1 MHPRFP
7 QPKNK
12 EKVIH
17 SAWIF
22 VRVVR
27 IFFFLALPVLLFG
40 PFYLMIF
47 GNPLDDGKE
56 VPLMPTILVAAALWV
71 PFLGLVWRKI
81 GSRLERQWEIE
92 QKEIQRLGE
101 ELRRLEEEE
110 EELKRL
116 KERRKSEEEERK
128 SKVLKRMDQLQGERL
143 PANRR
148 ERLRQRVPLYRKLP
162 DELKSKL
169 EERMLLFLDLVEF
182 RTKGDIQI
190 TEEMRD
196 VVSAEACLLV
206 VNRSYMDYF
215 NMDFVEIWKDP
226 IERVEGFV
234 TLGVAKFNSV
244 KLHWDT
250 VQYSLISAE
259 DNWNVTLHEFAHVL
273 DFADD
278 SIAQSIPVPKDTKEY
293 ANWKSMLD
301 REFPRL
307 QKAHAS
313 GHGHAIDKYG
323 TKAIGDRRAE
333 FFPCAT
339 ESFFER
345 SLELKEKNPEI
356 YDLLKS
362 FYQLD
367 PAEWEEGSLKLDA
380 KDIDSTDK
388 RRESENEGGT

>member
-1 MHPRFP
+1 MKPRFP

-17 SAWIF
+17 FAWIF
-22 VRVVR
+22 VGVVM
-27 IFFFLALPVLLFG
+27 FLLFIALLVVLFG
-40 PFYLMIF
+40 PFYLMIL

-56 VPLMPTILVAAALWV
+56 VPLIPTILVTVALWV
-71 PFLGLVWRKI
+71 PFLWLVRHKI
-81 GSRLERQWEIE
+81 RSRRERQSECE
-92 QKEIQRLGE
+92 E
-101 ELRRLEEEE
+101 ELKREE

-116 KERRKSEEEERK
+116 EEELMELKRK
-128 SKVLKRMDQLQGERL
+128 VEEGKRKVEEQMGEVLKRMEQLQGERL
-143 PANRR
+143 SPDRR
-148 ERLRQRVPLYRKLP
+148 ERLRERVPLYRKLP

-196 VVSAEACLLV
+196 VVSAEACLLI

-215 NMDFVEIWKDP
+215 KMDFVEIWKDP
-226 IERVEGFV
+226 MESIEGVETVG
-234 TLGVAKFNSV
+234 LAKFNSV
-244 KLHWDT
+244 KLHWDA
-250 VQYSLISAE
+250 VEYSLSNAK

-278 SIAQSIPVPKDTKEY
+278 SIAQSIPVPEDTEEY
-293 ANWKSMLD
+293 ENWESMLD
-301 REFPRL
+301 REYPRL

-313 GHGHAIDKYG
+313 GHGHVIDKYG
-323 TKAIGDRRAE
+323 TKASGDRRLE

-345 SLELKEKNPEI
+345 SLDLKEKNPEI
-356 YDLLKS
+356 YDLLNS

-380 KDIDSTDK
+380 KDIDHPDK
-388 RRESENEGGT
+388 RRESENEEGA

>member
-1 MHPRFP
+1 
-7 QPKNK
+7 
-12 EKVIH
+12 
-17 SAWIF
+17 
-22 VRVVR
+22 
-27 IFFFLALPVLLFG
+27 
-40 PFYLMIF
+40 
-47 GNPLDDGKE
+47 
-56 VPLMPTILVAAALWV
+56 
-71 PFLGLVWRKI
+71 
-81 GSRLERQWEIE
+81 
-92 QKEIQRLGE
+92 
-101 ELRRLEEEE
+101 
-110 EELKRL
+110 
-116 KERRKSEEEERK
+116 
-128 SKVLKRMDQLQGERL
+128 
-143 PANRR
+143 
-148 ERLRQRVPLYRKLP
+148 
-162 DELKSKL
+162 
-169 EERMLLFLDLVEF
+169 MLLFLDLVEF

-190 TEEMRD
+190 TEEMRE

-215 NMDFVEIWKDP
+215 KMDFVEIWKDP

-244 KLHWDT
+244 KLNWDT

-259 DNWNVTLHEFAHVL
+259 DNWNITLHEFAHVL

-293 ANWKSMLD
+293 ENWKSILD
-301 REFPRL
+301 REFQRL

-313 GHGHAIDKYG
+313 GHGHVIDKYG
-323 TKAIGDRRAE
+323 TKAIGDRRSE

-367 PAEWEEGSLKLDA
+367 HAEWEEGSLKLDA